1 MNAKGLH
8 LSSGK
13 KKKRGDYCLVF
24 TSYIKYGIREFHDFR
39 RAKTAKK
46 WAKKGL
52 LLVQSCCFTS
62 LNLLEILP
70 FSLRSPWSLLNLL
83 PLGRRLT
90 WTGRSGDTGTRRWS
104 VLQCFLPLYVQR
116 RLIDLSR
123 IPLNK
128 GTNSRLG
135 CCGWIKYSGTPLVR
149 SPMGQ
154 KNVAVLPGQ
163 CQISWLLEQ
172 QTECRYR
179 VQ

>member
-1 MNAKGLH
+1 MNAKGLQ

-13 KKKRGDYCLVF
+13 KKKRGNYCLVF

-62 LNLLEILP
+62 LNLV
-70 FSLRSPWSLLNLL
+70 

-90 WTGRSGDTGTRRWS
+90 WTGRSGDTGTRHWT
-104 VLQCFLPLYVQR
+104 VVQCCMPLYVQR

-123 IPLNK
+123 IPVNK

-135 CCGWIKYSGTPLVR
+135 CCGWIKYSGTPLIR

-172 QTECRYR
+172 QPECRYR